1 MFFVRSLVKTTRII
15 LWLARHPRLV
25 SITLYVGFLGSSV
38 VLPFLG
44 TSTPALDGTM
54 TWGPSGP
61 PANHHPDLMTLMASY
76 AILGLVFL
84 VTTSEKFRTLT
95 VRLCSYLEPRI

>member
-1 MFFVRSLVKTTRII
+1 
-15 LWLARHPRLV
+15 
-25 SITLYVGFLGSSV
+25 
-38 VLPFLG
+38 
-44 TSTPALDGTM
+44 
-54 TWGPSGP
+54 
-61 PANHHPDLMTLMASY
+61 MASY